1 MCDCITK
8 VCLTLKVQVYTFLAL
23 TNRHSGESRELLSR
37 SEFNNNNN
45 TNTNNDNNSN
55 TNSVMEAHSYYYYA
69 DSMIIQVKG
78 TKLQYSHIAVD

>member
-45 TNTNNDNNSN
+45 NNKLILIMILI
-55 TNSVMEAHSYYYYA
+55 VILIVLWKHIPV
-69 DSMIIQVKG
+69 IIQMQI
-78 TKLQYSHIAVD
+78 L

>member
-23 TNRHSGESRELLSR
+23 TNRHSRVSRELLSR
-37 SEFNNNNN
+37 SEFDSNNN
-45 TNTNNDNNSN
+45 TNTK
-55 TNSVMEAHSYYYYA
+55 SVMEAHSYYSDA
-69 DSMIIQVKG
+69 DAMIIQVKG